1 MTLPNNGKPDSPDKK
16 YITGTDEYT
25 KYLVNNFLRCN
36 KLKGRNISLDHY
48 FTSIKLAQWCLEK
61 KIFIVGTMGT
71 DRKGIPKEMKQLRDQ
86 EEKSTRYCHS
96 KDKLL
101 LVSYVDKKKTGKKM

>member
-1 MTLPNNGKPDSPDKK
+1 
-16 YITGTDEYT
+16 
-25 KYLVNNFLRCN
+25 
-36 KLKGRNISLDHY
+36 
-48 FTSIKLAQWCLEK
+48 
-61 KIFIVGTMGT
+61 MGT
-71 DRKGIPKEMKQLRDQ
+71 DRKGTPKEMKQLRDQ